1 MNEMRKYKVV
11 LSDNVFP
18 SLELEKSKLEKFGAF
33 LVEAPS
39 NKEEDIISVATD
51 ADALLVCYAHITEK
65 VISSLKKCKIIS
77 RYGIGVD
84 NIDVEA
90 ATQEGIDVTNVPD
103 YCIDEVSNH
112 TMALLLALAR
122 KIVPLDRTVKSGIW
136 SFDAYRPMYRLNGK
150 VLGLIGFG
158 KIAREFVKKVKP
170 LGFHILIYDPYVSI
184 ETFKTYDVEF
194 MSLIEILKQSDFI
207 SLHVPLTQE
216 TRHIISKKELQIMK
230 NTAYLINTSRGS
242 IIDEEALYIALKEK
256 WISGAA
262 LDVLSIE
269 EINPLYPLFKLENI
283 ILTPHVAFYSEE
295 SIEDLRIKA
304 INEVIRALTGRTLH
318 YCVNREM

>member
-1 MNEMRKYKVV
+1 
-11 LSDNVFP
+11 
-18 SLELEKSKLEKFGAF
+18 
-33 LVEAPS
+33 
-39 NKEEDIISVATD
+39 
-51 ADALLVCYAHITEK
+51 
-65 VISSLKKCKIIS
+65 
-77 RYGIGVD
+77 
-84 NIDVEA
+84 
-90 ATQEGIDVTNVPD
+90 
-103 YCIDEVSNH
+103 
-112 TMALLLALAR
+112 
-122 KIVPLDRTVKSGIW
+122 VKSGIW

-158 KIAREFVKKVKP
+158 KIAREFIKKIKP
-170 LGFHILIYDPYVSI
+170 IGFHILVYDPYVSV
-184 ETFKTYDVEF
+184 ETSKAYDVEF

-216 TRHIISKKELQIMK
+216 TKHLISKKELQIMK

-269 EINPLYPLFKLENI
+269 EINSLHPLFKLENI

-318 YCVNREM
+318 YCVNREV